1 LLWSLHGD
9 PFPEKGDKT
18 MPMTLLSKGAEIL
31 LVQFHEQR
39 GDREGAKVG
48 DRLPQSAFEEAA
60 AISPGVD
67 FEGAMQSL
75 LDGSLVQKDGEEYVF
90 TQEGYDYFYKRTGHR
105 VGEG

>member
-1 LLWSLHGD
+1 
-9 PFPEKGDKT
+9 
-18 MPMTLLSKGAEIL
+18 MPMILLSKGAEIL
-31 LVQFHEQR
+31 LVQFHEQK

-48 DRLPQSAFEEAA
+48 DRLPQIAFEEAA

-75 LDGSLVQKDGEEYVF
+75 LDGGLVQKDGEEYVF
-90 TQEGYDYFYKRTGHR
+90 TQEGYDYFYTTGGGHR